1 MSKEVVGS
9 FAIREIH
16 AFKPNISYVL
26 FFTVD
31 RLVGLKFRSVENA
44 LDVVKETGKVAV
56 GNDRIVIDIVRRI
69 GRRQENISCLH
80 KVGEKLMLDP
90 QTVLATD
97 KRNFGI
103 SYSDINKIE
112 MKKSAIGPA
121 TQRAGKI
128 TIFTH
133 GKKQQ
138 FDIIFAQKFE
148 DCVNVV
154 RSVLPDKLQ

>member
-1 MSKEVVGS
+1 MSKAVVGS
-9 FAIREIH
+9 FAIRDIH
-16 AFKPNISYVL
+16 WLKPNITYVL
-26 FFTVD
+26 FFAVD
-31 RLVGLKFRSVENA
+31 SLVGLKFRSVENA
-44 LDVVKETGKVAV
+44 LGVVKETGKVAV
-56 GNDRIVIDIVRRI
+56 GEGRIVIDVVTQI
-69 GRRQENISCLH
+69 GRGQENISGLD
-80 KVGEKLMLDP
+80 KVGEKFMLDP
-90 QTVLATD
+90 QTVLAAN

-112 MKKSAIGPA
+112 MKKSFIGPA

-128 TIFTH
+128 IIFTH